1 MDRSRVSIPN
11 LLSAAAVLAGLI
23 FVGYE
28 IRQNTKVARQEAYI
42 TFTENMNATAFS
54 IANDGELAALL
65 GRVMEGAEPADFT
78 AAQRLRI
85 ELSFISLL
93 RVWEGLYRS
102 CQEGIADDSY
112 FRNLSSGMHPFH
124 TPYFRA
130 LWPTLRETVTVEF
143 AEFFEGQTEGLGVGR
158 QF

>member
-1 MDRSRVSIPN
+1 MNRHTVAQFLAAGSVVLS
-11 LLSAAAVLAGLI
+11 LL
-23 FVGYE
+23 FVAYE
-28 IRQNTKVARQEAYI
+28 VRQNTKVARQEAYI

-78 AAQRLRI
+78 TAQRLRI

-102 CQEGIADDSY
+102 REEGIADNRY
-112 FRNLSSGMHPFH
+112 FRNLSSGMHPFD
-124 TPYFRA
+124 TRYFRA
-130 LWPTLRETVTVEF
+130 LWPTFRETVTVEF
-143 AEFFEGQTEGLGVGR
+143 AEFFEGQTEGLGVAR
-158 QF
+158 EF